1 MSITHDELKT
11 RIGSLHGAV
20 LFYGSEEYL
29 KDYYSGV
36 LRKRVE
42 SSPLPEFNHTFF
54 NAAAESVNDLEE
66 AAFSLPY
73 MWETKLIEVNEIQ
86 NVKLSEDDCEGYARV
101 FADLPE
107 YVTVLIVLRGGA
119 VEEKELGKKKSGLEG
134 LVRAVEKTGTVVSFD
149 AEKPEK
155 LRAWI
160 TRHFDAQGLKFDPAV
175 TRELLAYC
183 GTDMYVLRSE
193 LEKLSVAC
201 GGRTVK
207 TADIYKY
214 CCGNATYKYYD
225 IVDALA
231 RRDMLSAK
239 RILDSLDLSRTEL
252 TATMGTI
259 AKSYSEMLLVKT
271 GLESGRSESEVA
283 SDLKMP
289 VWRVKKTAASA
300 AGSDKRRIAYAIAR
314 ISDADNKLKSF
325 SGNPDRIIENAFYR
339 ICAYG
344 K

>member
-1 MSITHDELKT
+1 MSITHEELKS
-11 RIGSLHGAV
+11 RIASIHGAV
-20 LFYGSEEYL
+20 LFYGAEEYM
-29 KDYYSGV
+29 KDFYASA
-36 LRKRVE
+36 LRKREDV
-42 SSPLPEFNHTFF
+42 SPLPEFNHTFF

-86 NVKLSEDDCEGYARV
+86 NVKLSEEDCESYTRV

-119 VEEKELGKKKSGLEG
+119 VDEKELAKKKSGLEG
-134 LVRAVEKTGTVVSFD
+134 LVRAVEKTGTVVSFG

-155 LRAWI
+155 LRTWV
-160 TRHFDAQGLKFDPAV
+160 TRHFDARGLKYESAV
-175 TRELLAYC
+175 PRELIAYC
-183 GTDMYVLRSE
+183 GTDMYALRSE

-201 GGRTVK
+201 EGRVVK
-207 TADIYKY
+207 PADIYKY
-214 CCGNATYKYYD
+214 CCGNVTYKYYD
-225 IVDALA
+225 IVNALS

-239 RILDSLDLSRTEL
+239 RILDNLDLSRTEL
-252 TATMGTI
+252 TVAMGAI

-271 GLESGRSESEVA
+271 GLESGKSEAEIA
-283 SDLKMP
+283 SDLKIS
-289 VWRVKKTAASA
+289 VWRVRKTASSA